1 MTLPRQSTGTTRYF
15 KIRESRNPQN
25 LEFQNSPKFRN
36 LKFSISPNLLL
47 SDREALRAWLD
58 VRKRVLNTR
67 PRALAPR
74 FLTMSCM
81 TLSWQSTGTVR
92 NFKFREISD
101 PSILKFAKTW
111 NFKTHKIHKLAKL
124 IGCFSRRVVSS
135 LQHSIS
141 TTLHTTSINYSQP
154 AARNAEAPT
163 CPCGAGSST
172 SVPFASSTST

>member
-1 MTLPRQSTGTTRYF
+1 MVGS
-15 KIRESRNPQN
+15 
-25 LEFQNSPKFRN
+25 
-36 LKFSISPNLLL
+36 
-47 SDREALRAWLD
+47 D

-74 FLTMSCM
+74 FPTCM
-81 TLSWQSTGTVR
+81 TLSRQSTGTVR

-101 PSILKFAKTW
+101 SSILKFAKTR
-111 NFKTHKIHKLAKL
+111 NFKIPKIHKLAKL

-163 CPCGAGSST
+163 CPCGAGSSK
-172 SVPFASSTST
+172 FASLHEKRKRCEIPSHCS

>member
-36 LKFSISPNLLL
+36 IKFSISPNLLL

-101 PSILKFAKTW
+101 PSILKLAKTW

-141 TTLHTTSINYSQP
+141 TTLHSHHVHKLLTASCTQ
-154 AARNAEAPT
+154 RR
-163 CPCGAGSST
+163 GAHMPLRGW
-172 SVPFASSTST
+172 F